1 MRAIKISFC
10 DRLTSLGFYKQWIV
24 NSIQSTCEPPDK
36 MELSIHQ
43 NEKTKI
49 QLILR
54 VETANEND
62 LSLTGVREAFGT
74 TTRRNGRSSRK
85 HSHPLNLVRK
95 DVARRGDWHGSIK
108 GRQVVEWDQ
117 TVLFAGLRPHASVL
131 ADFRFRS
138 VAFCILSRRR
148 RRRYLGSSFVLLFVC
163 GWYQYILNCS
173 VNVCLVALLC
183 VCLPHPSVMRCL
195 YCTGVQ
201 IGLIVRISTFSIIL
215 LEGGELSRSVYKS
228 PVCAVAAK
236 NSLIVG

>member
-1 MRAIKISFC
+1 MRAIKISFS

-43 NEKTKI
+43 NEKTKMK
-49 QLILR
+49 LILR

-95 DVARRGDWHGSIK
+95 DVAGRGDWHGSIK

-138 VAFCILSRRR
+138 VAFCILSRCR
-148 RRRYLGSSFVLLFVC
+148 RRRYLGSSFVLFVC
-163 GWYQYILNCS
+163 MWMISIHIKLQCKCLSGCFALRMPPPPLCDEMS
-173 VNVCLVALLC
+173 V
-183 VCLPHPSVMRCL
+183 L
-195 YCTGVQ
+195 YCTHWSANWSHRQ
-201 IGLIVRISTFSIIL
+201 NQYFQYHPP
-215 LEGGELSRSVYKS
+215 GGR
-228 PVCAVAAK
+228 
-236 NSLIVG
+236 